1 MEFPHTLNI
10 NGFLCVEAKNSLSR
24 ASEGDTCSPVN
35 DDGSI
40 TDSACVGD
48 DEGCQGAE
56 ALQGSTSGSNSSGSN
71 VDIQVCK

>member
-1 MEFPHTLNI
+1 MNE
-10 NGFLCVEAKNSLSR
+10 
-24 ASEGDTCSPVN
+24 
-35 DDGSI
+35 DGSI
-40 TDSACVGD
+40 TDSAFTGE